1 MTTTIT
7 YDDKTV
13 RRFMTASI
21 IWGIV
26 GMLVGALAATQL
38 SWWQMNGKFLETITF
53 GLFKGEGLAYIT
65 FGRIRPLHT
74 NAVIFAFVG
83 NMVFAGVYYSTQRL
97 CKCRTA
103 SDLLSTIHFWGWQLI
118 ILGAAITLPAGL
130 SRSKEYAELIW
141 PLNIGVVLI
150 WVVFGANF
158 FWTLAKRNEKSL
170 YVSLWFYIA
179 TIITIALLYIVN
191 HLSIPTSLTHSYPIF
206 GGVQD
211 ALVQWWYGHN
221 AVAFFLTTPILGI
234 MYYFIP
240 KAAERPVYSY
250 RLSIIHFWAL
260 VFIYIWAGP
269 HHLLNTALPHW
280 LQMLGMLF
288 SLMLWAPS
296 WAGMLNGLLTL
307 RGAWDK
313 LRTDPVIKFF
323 AVAVTFY
330 GMATFEGPL
339 LSIRAVNSLSHYTD
353 WTVGHVHSGAL
364 GWNGF
369 MAAGMFYWLAP
380 RLWKTKLWSS
390 SLANMHFWTG
400 LVGILLY
407 VSAMWVAG
415 IMQGL
420 MLAETNPGGATLKYE
435 FVETLKQIN
444 ILYILRSFG
453 GGLYL
458 LGFIACAVNIFMTA
472 RSGKATDDTVEVNV
486 LAKEKKDTLPLGSA
500 LRRDPVVY
508 TVAGVAFMIL
518 WFLLPPHADKAAL
531 IVSIIVFTKGFL
543 VFRKESKSWSDYFDS
558 LLENYIPFTILI
570 FVAVAIGGG
579 VQIIPSLLV
588 NKAINMEDRIQ
599 VPYTPLELA
608 GRDIYVSEGCYNCH
622 SQMIRTLV
630 PDVMRY
636 GPTEEQGYSRM
647 GESLYDHPHQWGSK
661 RTGPDLARE
670 GGALVVGSEAMRT
683 GRRDNLW
690 HFNHF
695 WDPRQTSPGS
705 NMPPYPFLFSNK
717 ADLKSLPKRI
727 AVQTT
732 LGVPW
737 PAMTKDEIE
746 QSARDQ
752 AMEIS
757 KALVKAG
764 AFLPDEAT
772 LTEDQLMR
780 RLADTEVVALI
791 AYMQKLGAYETVE
804 PDPERKPSD
813 PDALRRAAKKE
824 DKLPIPE
831 TTSTR

>member
-1 MTTTIT
+1 MTTSIT

-21 IWGIV
+21 FWGVV
-26 GMLVGALAATQL
+26 GMLVGLLAATQL

-74 NAVIFAFVG
+74 NAVVFAFVG

-103 SDLLSTIHFWGWQLI
+103 SDLLSNIHFWGWQLI
-118 ILGAAITLPAGL
+118 IVGAAITLPAGL
-130 SRSKEYAELIW
+130 TRGKEYAELIW

-234 MYYFIP
+234 MYYFLP
-240 KAAERPVYSY
+240 KAADRPVYSY
-250 RLSIIHFWAL
+250 RLYIIHFWAL

-280 LQMLGMLF
+280 LQTLGMLF

-313 LRTDPVIKFF
+313 LRTDPVIKFL

-339 LSIRAVNSLSHYTD
+339 LSIRAVNALSHYTD

-380 RLWKTKLWSS
+380 RLWKTKLWST
-390 SLANMHFWTG
+390 SLANMHFWVG

-407 VSAMWVAG
+407 VSSMWVAG

-435 FVETLKQIN
+435 FVETLSQIN
-444 ILYILRSFG
+444 ILYVLRSA
-453 GGLYL
+453 GGLFFL
-458 LGFIACAVNIFMTA
+458 LGFILCAFNIFMTA
-472 RSGKATDDTVEVNV
+472 RSGKAHDDTVDVQILE
-486 LAKEKKDTLPLGSA
+486 KTKKDTMTIGES
-500 LRRDPVVY
+500 LRQDPVIYSVLSL
-508 TVAGVAFMIL
+508 AFMIL
-518 WFLLPPHADKAAL
+518 WFLLPHHADKAAL
-531 IVSIIVFTKGFL
+531 AVTLILIAKAVSLFK
-543 VFRKESKSWSDYFDS
+543 KEGNSWGHYFDR
-558 LLENYIPFTILI
+558 LLENYLPFTVLI
-570 FVAVAIGGG
+570 FFAVAIGGM

-588 NKAINMEDRIQ
+588 NKAANTEERLQI
-599 VPYTPLELA
+599 PYTPLELV

-670 GGALVVGSEAMRT
+670 GGALAQGSKTMRV

-705 NMPPYPFLFSNK
+705 NMPPYPFLFDTK

-732 LGVPW
+732 LGVPY

-757 KALVKAG
+757 SSLVQAG
-764 AFLPDEAT
+764 AFIPDKPEM
-772 LTEDQLMR
+772 TETELMR
-780 RLADTEVVALI
+780 HLADTEIVALI
-791 AYMQKLGAYETVE
+791 AYMQKVGSYEIVDHRRE
-804 PDPERKPSD
+804 GKALD
-813 PDALRRAAKKE
+813 PDSIRKQGKAEPAIS
-824 DKLPIPE
+824 P
-831 TTSTR
+831 TTSKR

>member
-1 MTTTIT
+1 
-7 YDDKTV
+7 V
-13 RRFMTASI
+13 
-21 IWGIV
+21 V
-26 GMLVGALAATQL
+26 NNLALPT
-38 SWWQMNGKFLETITF
+38 
-53 GLFKGEGLAYIT
+53 GLL
-65 FGRIRPLHT
+65 
-74 NAVIFAFVG
+74 
-83 NMVFAGVYYSTQRL
+83 
-97 CKCRTA
+97 
-103 SDLLSTIHFWGWQLI
+103 
-118 ILGAAITLPAGL
+118 
-130 SRSKEYAELIW
+130 
-141 PLNIGVVLI
+141 
-150 WVVFGANF
+150 
-158 FWTLAKRNEKSL
+158 
-170 YVSLWFYIA
+170 
-179 TIITIALLYIVN
+179 
-191 HLSIPTSLTHSYPIF
+191 HSYPIF
-206 GGVQD
+206 GGVKD

-234 MYYFIP
+234 MYYYIP
-240 KAAERPVYSY
+240 KAANRPVYSY
-250 RLSIIHFWAL
+250 RLSVVHFWSL

-269 HHLLNTALPHW
+269 HHLLNTSLPHW
-280 LQMLGMLF
+280 LQTLGMLF

-339 LSIRAVNSLSHYTD
+339 LSIRAVNALSHYTD

-380 RLWKTKLWSS
+380 RLWKTKLWST
-390 SLANMHFWTG
+390 SLANMHFWVG

-407 VSAMWVAG
+407 VSSMWVAG

-435 FVETLKQIN
+435 FVETLSQIN
-444 ILYILRSFG
+444 ILYVLRSA
-453 GGLYL
+453 GGLFFL
-458 LGFIACAVNIFMTA
+458 LGFILCAFNIFMTA
-472 RSGKATDDTVEVNV
+472 RSGKAHDDTVDVQILE
-486 LAKEKKDTLPLGSA
+486 KTKKDTMTIGES
-500 LRRDPVVY
+500 LRQDPVIYSVLSL
-508 TVAGVAFMIL
+508 AFMIL
-518 WFLLPPHADKAAL
+518 WFLLPHHADKAAL
-531 IVSIIVFTKGFL
+531 AVTLILIAKAVSLFK
-543 VFRKESKSWSDYFDS
+543 KEGNSWGHYFDR
-558 LLENYIPFTILI
+558 LLENYLPFTVLI
-570 FVAVAIGGG
+570 FFAVAIGGM

-588 NKAINMEDRIQ
+588 NKAANTEERLQI
-599 VPYTPLELA
+599 PYTPLELV

-670 GGALVVGSEAMRT
+670 GGALAQGSKTMRV

-705 NMPPYPFLFSNK
+705 NMPPYPFLFDTK

-732 LGVPW
+732 LGVPY

-757 KALVKAG
+757 SSLVQAG
-764 AFLPDEAT
+764 AFIPDKPEM
-772 LTEDQLMR
+772 TETELMR
-780 RLADTEVVALI
+780 HLADTEIVALI
-791 AYMQKLGAYETVE
+791 AYMQKVGSYEIVDHRRE
-804 PDPERKPSD
+804 GKALD
-813 PDALRRAAKKE
+813 PDSIRKQGKAEPAIS
-824 DKLPIPE
+824 P
-831 TTSTR
+831 TTSKR